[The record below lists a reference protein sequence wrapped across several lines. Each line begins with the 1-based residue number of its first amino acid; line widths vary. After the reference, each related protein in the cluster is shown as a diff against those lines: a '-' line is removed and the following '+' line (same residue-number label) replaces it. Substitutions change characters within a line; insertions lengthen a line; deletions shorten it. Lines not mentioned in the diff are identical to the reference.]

1 MIYVLPYCK
10 GSESAKLLV
19 EQLNGKLIKV
29 ANSKFKW
36 NKPAI
41 NWGNH
46 APAGKCLNQDTTKA
60 TNKIKA
66 FMEFEDKGVPHV
78 PFTLDKKVADDW
90 VAKGKTVMARV
101 KPAAQGGA
109 GIVILNEKPDTVA
122 PLYTMYIKKKAEYRV
137 HVAFGKVLHIQE
149 KKKKN
154 GVLHNLIQSHNNG
167 FVFGKPV
174 GVVPPAVSEAGIG
187 AVGALGL
194 DFGAVDIIWNEHQGK
209 AFVLEV
215 NTAPGLSLTTAVKY
229 AQAFK
234 EHFNV

>member
-10 GSESAKLLV
+10 GSQSAKLLV
-19 EQLNGKLIKV
+19 EQLDGRLIKL
-29 ANSKFKW
+29 AGSKFKW
-36 NKPAI
+36 NKPTI
-41 NWGNH
+41 NWGNK
-46 APAGKCLNQDTTKA
+46 APAGECLNKDTTKA

-66 FMEFEDKGVPHV
+66 FLEFEDKGVSHV
-78 PFTLDKKVADDW
+78 PYTLDKKVADLW
-90 VAKGKTVMARV
+90 VKDGKTVLARV

-109 GIVILNEKPDTVA
+109 GIVVLNEKPDTLA

-137 HVAFGKVLHIQE
+137 HVAFGKVIHVQE

-154 GVLHNLIQSHNNG
+154 GVLHNLIQSHDNG
-167 FVFGKPV
+167 FVFGKPS
-174 GVVPPAVSEAGIG
+174 GVVPHLVQDCGLGAVS
-187 AVGALGL
+187 ALGL
-194 DFGAVDIIWNEHQGK
+194 DFGAADVIWNEHQGK

-234 EHFNV
+234 EHFHA